1 MRLVA
6 GFGAGGVLYLTPMVF
21 HRLHFSA
28 SAVGLGLA
36 LAALMGTLARFA
48 SGALLDQ
55 GRSCG
60 VPVLLAGLC
69 GASGDALLLS
79 ASHLPGCIAGQLLLG
94 MAGGL

>member
-55 GRSCG
+55 GLIS
-60 VPVLLAGLC
+60 
-69 GASGDALLLS
+69 GATLPPAVERTAL
-79 ASHLPGCIAGQLLLG
+79 PPTP
-94 MAGGL
+94 